1 MRLAVGDEP
10 AETETHLY
18 SVTMEP
24 DQGANYITDPIAIS
38 EPGDNDNHLFL
49 CLDTDDRAS
58 AVSFPS
64 GHFIDPT
71 RDLNPDTR
79 VMLHT
84 R

>member
-1 MRLAVGDEP
+1 MQLAAGDEP
-10 AETETHLY
+10 ADTETHLY
-18 SVTMEP
+18 SVTMES
-24 DQGANYITDPIAIS
+24 DQGANYITRPIPIA
-38 EPGDNDNHLFL
+38 ELGDNDNHLFL

-58 AVSFPS
+58 AVSFSS